1 MSMLDRIFSQ
11 VSDTGSACVNGSD
24 AFLVHFV
31 QTGDFANKDERSRQA
46 RYDYNFAAL
55 GVPDLHDP
63 LPIRRQKRLGRS
75 RRLTVRGVPTQCT
88 TCMIFLHNAPVF
100 MSIFN

>member
-1 MSMLDRIFSQ
+1 MSMLDRIFGQ

-46 RYDYNFAAL
+46 RDDYNFAAL
-55 GVPDLHDP
+55 GVPDLQDP
-63 LPIRRQKRLGRS
+63 LPIRRRKRLRRS
-75 RRLTVRGVPTQCT
+75 RRLTVREVPTQCI
-88 TCMIFLHNAPVF
+88 TCMVFLHNASVF
-100 MSIFN
+100 MGILN